1 MKNTNGNPDIL
12 VTFEHYRF
20 FIVKDGKP
28 TAMKVKYNDGEIGV
42 TTIGRLTKPYI
53 MQDGTIAI
61 PNQTKTIYIRRKI
74 RRLYGG
80 IYAGLYKAY
89 LYRHIQFVDKNL
101 Q

>member
-42 TTIGRLTKPYI
+42 TTIGRPTKPYI

-61 PNQTKTIYIRRKI
+61 PRFRQRQFTPGEK
-74 RRLYGG
+74 YGDYTAVYMLDYTNC
-80 IYAGLYKAY
+80 ILISAY
-89 LYRHIQFVDKNL
+89 SICG
-101 Q
+101 